1 LCRNGSTTGHAV
13 LGDESYGTGDAA
25 VEVLGWVAEK
35 IEKQR
40 MKLMITIVSSYD
52 TQFDYV

>member
-1 LCRNGSTTGHAV
+1 
-13 LGDESYGTGDAA
+13 